1 VEFWDG
7 PLVRG
12 FRTDS
17 GAPAW
22 VKADY
27 GLGEYGIKMVG
38 NTRGKLRKVQW
49 KQLFKDGSFNK
60 LQMRGGGPRERGI
73 ERLREIEQGKAEAK
87 YDGKVKEIERELKKA
102 EKTRSEMQEHND
114 RSHKMQEMKARQ
126 SEKDLSA
133 GHKRRLL
140 EIGADQKKKMKL
152 HLKAKDE
159 LDREYRVNTRELER
173 RLEVMEE
180 DLCESKADKEEQERQ
195 VKRGKQRIEDLREYG
210 DGWKK
215 KYIDQIETREQK
227 MEEEI
232 RELDRE
238 VKNKVKVIQQVER
251 KRTLL
256 TVRVE
261 SLEEK
266 LKEVEKE
273 LQDRVEERSEVCI
286 PLSFLLFIFGSLWC
300 VFLRCTHRHARCIEA
315 EA

>member
-1 VEFWDG
+1 
-7 PLVRG
+7 
-12 FRTDS
+12 
-17 GAPAW
+17 
-22 VKADY
+22 
-27 GLGEYGIKMVG
+27 
-38 NTRGKLRKVQW
+38 
-49 KQLFKDGSFNK
+49 
-60 LQMRGGGPRERGI
+60 
-73 ERLREIEQGKAEAK
+73 
-87 YDGKVKEIERELKKA
+87 
-102 EKTRSEMQEHND
+102 MQEHND

-159 LDREYRVNTRELER
+159 LDRECRVNTRELER

-180 DLCESKADKEEQERQ
+180 DLCDSKADKEEQERQ

-256 TVRVE
+256 AVRVE

-286 PLSFLLFIFGSLWC
+286 PLSFVLLLFGSLWYLL
-300 VFLRCTHRHARCIEA
+300 LRSTHRQERCIEA